1 MFKPLYT
8 RGFDSPTLSMTTFCC
23 LVPLFL
29 LTVTSVRVPF
39 DLHGF
44 VFSSSSSG
52 RVRVRVRFRV
62 RVRVRVT
69 IGATKG
75 EGEGE
80 GEG

>member
-44 VFSSSSSG
+44 VSSSSSSG
-52 RVRVRVRFRV
+52 RVRV

-80 GEG
+80 SEGEG